1 MHETI
6 LLQNHVMSWAKYM
19 SVNVRFIPIKH
30 FNITMLKLSSNFRE
44 HKRMTQIQLREKV
57 SIGQRAPYILQ
68 QDLV

>member
-1 MHETI
+1 
-6 LLQNHVMSWAKYM
+6 M

-44 HKRMTQIQLREKV
+44 HKRTTQIQLREKV